1 MKIRKQHDAGKS
13 LISNNL
19 FGLEISIKLII
30 SPKEHVFARKVTLVA
45 SLFCAFKTIFKSL
58 RSEQ

>member
-1 MKIRKQHDAGKS
+1 MKISKQHDAMKS
-13 LISNNL
+13 FISDSL
-19 FGLEISIKLII
+19 FGLEISTKLIVP
-30 SPKEHVFARKVTLVA
+30 PKEHVFARKVTLVA